1 MDSIDARQDLITQG
15 TKLMT
20 TDVAAKRAVDA
31 LNSAWNDV
39 LAGDVKAR
47 AAARLVSDT
56 TEANVSQSITTS
68 NEAIALFKSAREAIG
83 SASTAFPS
91 ANLTLLQTYVD
102 KRIEAQQYALA
113 SDTAILQQDKST
125 AESNNAAANASDTEA
140 AAIAKRLPDN
150 VAQPILDAYANSDTS
165 TREAYSDAR
174 DRSCGG
180 RCASA

>member
-1 MDSIDARQDLITQG
+1 MDGTALSDMQGLLNDLPSTSSILSRAANKAAEASASASDNSQAELAAKCMDSIDARQDLITQG

-68 NEAIALFKSAREAIG
+68 NEAIALFKAH
-83 SASTAFPS
+83 
-91 ANLTLLQTYVD
+91 
-102 KRIEAQQYALA
+102 
-113 SDTAILQQDKST
+113 
-125 AESNNAAANASDTEA
+125 
-140 AAIAKRLPDN
+140 AKR
-150 VAQPILDAYANSDTS
+150 
-165 TREAYSDAR
+165 
-174 DRSCGG
+174 
-180 RCASA
+180 